1 MPDMKLTAEVLLR
14 IEGHEELHNI
24 GTMDVPINITF
35 DKKPRPGM
43 RSAEINV
50 KVNEDQLSRNIE
62 RQAARSIPGMQ
73 ATMPKPTAPKR

>member
-14 IEGHEELHNI
+14 IEGHTEMYNV
-24 GTMDVPINITF
+24 GTIDVPINITF
-35 DKKPRPGM
+35 GDKPLRPGM

-62 RQAARSIPGMQ
+62 GAVARGTIRP
-73 ATMPKPTAPKR
+73 